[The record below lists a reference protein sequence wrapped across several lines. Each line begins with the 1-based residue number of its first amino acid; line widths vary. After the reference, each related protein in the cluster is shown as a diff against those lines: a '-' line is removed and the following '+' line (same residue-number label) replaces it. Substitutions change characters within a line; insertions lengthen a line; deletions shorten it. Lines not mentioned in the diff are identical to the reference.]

1 MSMETRIMWLRQG
14 SGRDVAK
21 AATSIPAPY
30 EAGNFLT
37 DAAKMSFSR
46 SILFRAVGYGGCRE
60 ASV

>member
-1 MSMETRIMWLRQG
+1 MWLRQG